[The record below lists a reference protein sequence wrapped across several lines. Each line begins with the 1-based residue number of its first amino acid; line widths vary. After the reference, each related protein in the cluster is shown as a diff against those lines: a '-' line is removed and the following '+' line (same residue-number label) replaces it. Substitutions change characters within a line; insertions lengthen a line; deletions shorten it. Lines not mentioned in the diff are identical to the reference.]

1 MDSSWNP
8 ALFAQVSFRKRE
20 HARENGE
27 RKRLGGSHLLL
38 QTDHNTIQCI
48 SFVHSQ
54 LFLAEPT
61 LLSFFSKHL
70 GSIYPTPGPEAG
82 PERSREGLFSSKIHN
97 LPVKTEIQKKKNSES
112 YNQYLP
118 SSLFRII
125 WKYRL
130 VSNEDPSVPKTLSFL
145 SRGFH
150 FDGETRNA
158 SASLKAIFGEGQVY
172 N

>member
-1 MDSSWNP
+1 MDSSWSP
-8 ALFAQVSFRKRE
+8 ALFAQISFR
-20 HARENGE
+20 RENTPE
-27 RKRLGGSHLLL
+27 RTERGSVLEAVPSASDWSQHRSMCQFCSQSALSGRANSALLL
-38 QTDHNTIQCI
+38 QQALRKPSTLPQAPR
-48 SFVHSQ
+48 
-54 LFLAEPT
+54 LAPR
-61 LLSFFSKHL
+61 
-70 GSIYPTPGPEAG
+70 EA
-82 PERSREGLFSSKIHN
+82 ERVCFHQN
-97 LPVKTEIQKKKNSES
+97 LITYLWRQKYKKTSES

-130 VSNEDPSVPKTLSFL
+130 VSNEDPSVPKTLSSL

-158 SASLKAIFGEGQVY
+158 SASLEAIFGEGQMY